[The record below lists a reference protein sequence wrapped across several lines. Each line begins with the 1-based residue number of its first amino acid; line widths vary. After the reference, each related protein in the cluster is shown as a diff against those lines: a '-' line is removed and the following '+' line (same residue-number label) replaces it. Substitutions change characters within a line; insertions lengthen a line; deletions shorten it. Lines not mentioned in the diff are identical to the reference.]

1 MAYRPLTGAWPPRYP
16 IPRAKTGS
24 FASSRALISRAAAQG
39 RFLPPNRVLTRA
51 PARGTVDVGMG
62 NGLSHLNDG
71 VSAAEGDAAVLLEHV
86 ADALLALSNV
96 EMGDFDTRLEVDG
109 VDARLTDL
117 FAGINEM
124 IEAHREEAERLAGY
138 RRQLEERLVTIEHQR
153 SAIRELSTPI
163 LEVWE
168 GVLCLPVV
176 GVVDTMR
183 GADMASQLLEAIVA
197 RRTRYA
203 VVDITGIDVMDTAT
217 ADHFVRLAAS
227 ARLLG
232 AECALTG
239 MGPNI
244 AQTLVHMGVD
254 LAGLVTYRSLE
265 DALASIVVRER
276 DRNAARR
283 QRHARARAR

>member
-1 MAYRPLTGAWPPRYP
+1 MAEPLTPGA
-16 IPRAKTGS
+16 GLED
-24 FASSRALISRAAAQG
+24 ASEDDL
-39 RFLPPNRVLTRA
+39 
-51 PARGTVDVGMG
+51 
-62 NGLSHLNDG
+62 H
-71 VSAAEGDAAVLLEHV
+71 LLEHV

-96 EMGDFDTRLEVDG
+96 EMGDYDTRLETAEVDP
-109 VDARLTDL
+109 RLAEL

-124 IEAHREEAERLAGY
+124 IAATHAENERLVGY
-138 RRQLEERLVTIEHQR
+138 QRQLEVRLATIDDQR
-153 SAIRELSTPI
+153 VAIRELSTPI
-163 LEVWE
+163 LEVWD

-183 GADMASQLLEAIVA
+183 GSEMAISLLENIVT

-203 VVDITGIDVMDTAT
+203 VVDITGIDVMDTST

-239 MGPNI
+239 MGPNV

-254 LAGLVTYRSLE
+254 LGELVTYRSLE
-265 DALASIVVRER
+265 DALADIVARER
-276 DRNAARR
+276 TRLANRR
-283 QRHARARAR
+283 RRMARARQRRR